1 VYTLPSTILEIAM
14 GLSTHVLD
22 TMHGTPAAGMA
33 VELYATGPGAPALV
47 KRFVLNADGRNPD
60 GPLFDNASLRVGTFR
75 LVFDV
80 AAYFRARG
88 VELPDPPFL
97 DRVSLDF
104 GIAHVDQHYHVPLLV
119 SPWSYSTY
127 RGS

>member
-1 VYTLPSTILEIAM
+1 M

-22 TMHGTPAAGMA
+22 TMHGTPAGGMK
-33 VELYATGPGAPALV
+33 VELYSTAGGQAALV
-47 KRFVLNADGRNPD
+47 KRFELNPDGRNPD
-60 GPLFDNASLRVGTFR
+60 GPLFDNASLKQGTYR

-88 VELPDPPFL
+88 VQLPEPPFL
-97 DRVSLDF
+97 DRVQLDF
-104 GIAHVDQHYHVPLLV
+104 GVADTAAHYHVPLLV

>member
-1 VYTLPSTILEIAM
+1 M

-22 TMHGTPAAGMA
+22 TMHGCPAAGMQ
-33 VELYATGPGAPALV
+33 VSLFTTQGDQATLV
-47 KRFVLNADGRNPD
+47 KSFTLNNDGRNPD
-60 GPLFDNASLRVGTFR
+60 GMLYDHASLRKGTYR

-80 AAYFRARG
+80 AGYFKAKG
-88 VELPDPPFL
+88 VDLPEPNFL
-97 DRVSLDF
+97 KQVGLDF
-104 GIAHVDQHYHVPLLV
+104 GVAHEDQHYHVPLLV

>member
-1 VYTLPSTILEIAM
+1 M

-33 VELYATGPGAPALV
+33 VELHTVQDGQSTLV
-47 KRFVLNADGRNPD
+47 RRFTLDADGRSPD
-60 GPLFDNASLRVGTFR
+60 GPLYRDGELKAGRYR

-80 AAYFRARG
+80 AAYFRGRG
-88 VELPDPPFL
+88 VSLPEPAFL
-97 DRVSLDF
+97 DRVTLDF
-104 GIAHVDQHYHVPLLV
+104 GIAKPQEHYHVPLLAT
-119 SPWSYSTY
+119 PWSYSTY

>member
-1 VYTLPSTILEIAM
+1 M

-33 VELYATGPGAPALV
+33 VELFRFDGGRPVAV
-47 KRFVLNADGRNPD
+47 KQLILNADGRNPD
-60 GPLFDNASLRVGTFR
+60 GPLYDNASLKQGQYR

-80 AAYFRARG
+80 AAYFRAKG
-88 VELPDPPFL
+88 VQLPEPPFL
-97 DRVSLDF
+97 DRVTLDF
-104 GIAHVDQHYHVPLLV
+104 GIAQADQHYHVPLLV

>member
-1 VYTLPSTILEIAM
+1 M
-14 GLSTHVLD
+14 G
-22 TMHGTPAAGMA
+22 
-33 VELYATGPGAPALV
+33 VELYTMAGGAPSLV
-47 KRFVLNADGRNPD
+47 RRFVLDADGRAPD
-60 GPLFDNASLRVGTFR
+60 GPLYKDGELKAGTYR

-88 VELPDPPFL
+88 VQLPDPPFL

>member
-1 VYTLPSTILEIAM
+1 M

-33 VELYATGPGAPALV
+33 VELYTTGSGAPALV

-60 GPLFDNASLRVGTFR
+60 GPLFDNTSLRVGTFR

-88 VELPDPPFL
+88 VKLPDPPFL